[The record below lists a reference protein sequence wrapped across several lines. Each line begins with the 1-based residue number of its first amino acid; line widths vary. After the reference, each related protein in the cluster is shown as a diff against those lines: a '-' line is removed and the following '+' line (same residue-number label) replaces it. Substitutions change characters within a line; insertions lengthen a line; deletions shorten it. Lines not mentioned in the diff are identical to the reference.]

1 MSNETKP
8 VRKGDI
14 VETEIESLAFGGRG
28 IGRYEGL
35 TLFVEN
41 VVPGQTVRCE
51 ITKAK
56 KRFAEA
62 RRTEIISHV
71 EAEQTPACEY
81 FGTCGGCLHQ
91 DIKYSAQTF
100 WKGRQVCETLE
111 RIGKIP
117 ADTPGMGDEA
127 LPSPLEYGYRNK
139 MEFSFHGI
147 GDSLKLGFKRRGS
160 ETEVINIS
168 SCPLL
173 PEACKNI
180 PELAREYC
188 AKTGIGT
195 YRHNRGGYWRKLVV
209 RFSHHSGEMMV
220 HLLTEP
226 AKSHHTIKGLGKLL
240 SENIPQLKSFVH
252 STRKGRA
259 DLATGE
265 RQIFLTGQE
274 HITETLTRAD
284 GREVNYQISPNAFF
298 QTNSKGAEML
308 YRKSVE
314 LAAPG
319 PDDVV
324 WDLFCGSGGIG
335 MFMAKDVGRMIGIE
349 VSEESVESAKENA
362 KLNGL
367 KNTEYIV
374 GNLASEKGLPDDLP
388 RPDMVIVDPPR
399 SGVPESSLQKLIK
412 LGTPKILYISCNP
425 STLARDVAKM
435 EGKYKL
441 ERFAAVDMFPHT
453 AHVETVALLTQ
464 TGC

>member
-1 MSNETKP
+1 MSNNTSP
-8 VRKGDI
+8 IRKGDI
-14 VETEIESLAFGGRG
+14 VETRIESLAFGGRG
-28 IGRYEGL
+28 IGRFEGL
-35 TLFVEN
+35 TLFVEG

-51 ITKAK
+51 ITKLK
-56 KRFAEA
+56 KRFGEA
-62 RRTEIISHV
+62 RRTEIIDHA
-71 EAEQTPACEY
+71 ENEQTPACEY
-81 FGTCGGCLHQ
+81 FGSCGGCLHQ
-91 DIKYSAQTF
+91 DIKYPAQSF

-117 ADTPGMGDEA
+117 ANTPGMGENA
-127 LPSPLEYGYRNK
+127 LSSPLEYGYRNK

-147 GDSLKLGFKRRGS
+147 DDSLKLGFKRRGS

-173 PEACKNI
+173 PAECTGI
-180 PELAREYC
+180 PALVRDYC
-188 AKTGIGT
+188 ARTGIGT

-209 RFSHHSGEMMV
+209 RFSHHSGEMMI
-220 HLLTEP
+220 HLLTGP
-226 AKSHHTIKGLGKLL
+226 AKSHHAVKGLGKLL
-240 SENIPQLKSFVH
+240 FENYPQLKSFVH

-265 RQIFLTGQE
+265 RLISLTGQKF
-274 HITETLTRAD
+274 ITETLTRAD
-284 GREVNYQISPNAFF
+284 GTEINYRITPNAFF
-298 QTNSKGAEML
+298 QTNSKGAEEL

-349 VSEESVESAKENA
+349 VSEESVLSAKENA

-367 KNTEYIV
+367 ENTQYIV
-374 GNLASEKGLPDDLP
+374 GNLASAKGLPEDLP

-399 SGVPESSLQKLIK
+399 SGVPEPSLQKLLE
-412 LGTPKILYISCNP
+412 LGPQKILYISCNP
-425 STLARDVAKM
+425 ATLARDVAKM
-435 EGKYKL
+435 HEKYSL

-453 AHVETVALLTQ
+453 AHVESIALLTK
-464 TGC
+464 TG

>member
-1 MSNETKP
+1 MSNDTKP
-8 VRKGDI
+8 IRKGDI
-14 VETEIESLAFGGRG
+14 IETKIESLAFGGRG

-35 TLFVEN
+35 TLFVEG

-51 ITKAK
+51 ITKSK

-71 EAEQTPACEY
+71 EEEQTPACKH
-81 FGTCGGCLHQ
+81 FGSCGGCLHQ

-111 RIGKIP
+111 RIGKI
-117 ADTPGMGDEA
+117 ADNTPGMGDEA

-147 GDSLKLGFKRRGS
+147 GDALKLGFKRRGS
-160 ETEVINIS
+160 ETEVLNIH

-173 PEACKNI
+173 PEQCADI
-180 PELAREYC
+180 PALVRDYC
-188 AKTGIGT
+188 ARTGIGT

-209 RFSHHSGEMMV
+209 RFSHYSGEMMI
-220 HLLTEP
+220 HLITEP

-240 SENIPQLKSFVH
+240 FDNIPQLKSFAH

-265 RQIFLTGQE
+265 RLISLTGLDY
-274 HITETLTRAD
+274 ITETLTRAD
-284 GREVNYQISPNAFF
+284 GSEINYRITPNAFF
-298 QTNSKGAEML
+298 QTNSKGAEIL
-308 YRKSVE
+308 YRKSSE

-319 PDDVV
+319 PNDVV

-335 MFMAKDVGRMIGIE
+335 MFMAKDVGKLIGIE

-362 KLNGL
+362 TLNGL
-367 KNTEYIV
+367 ENTQYIV
-374 GNLASEKGLPDDLP
+374 GNLASEIGLPADLD

-399 SGVPESSLQKLIK
+399 SGVPEPSLNKL
-412 LGTPKILYISCNP
+412 LELRPEKILYISCNP
-425 STLARDVAKM
+425 ATLARDVAKM
-435 EGKYKL
+435 DGSYRL
-441 ERFAAVDMFPHT
+441 DRFAAVDMFPHT
-453 AHVETVALLTQ
+453 AHVESIALLTK
-464 TGC
+464 TS

>member
-1 MSNETKP
+1 MSNDTKP
-8 VRKGDI
+8 VCKGDI
-14 VETEIESLAFGGRG
+14 VETKIESLAFGGKG

-35 TLFVEN
+35 TLFVEG

-62 RRTEIISHV
+62 RRTEILSHV
-71 EAEQTPACEY
+71 EEEQTPRCEH

-91 DIKYSAQTF
+91 DIKYSAQAF

-117 ADTPGMGDEA
+117 ADTPGMGNEA
-127 LPSPLEYGYRNK
+127 LSSPLEYGYRNK

-160 ETEVINIS
+160 ETDVLNIN

-173 PEACKNI
+173 PEQCAEI
-180 PELAREYC
+180 PALVRNYC
-188 AKTGIGT
+188 AQTGIGT

-209 RFSHHSGEMMV
+209 RFSHDSKEMMI
-220 HLLTEP
+220 HLITEP
-226 AKSHHTIKGLGKLL
+226 AKSHHAIKKLAKLL
-240 SENIPQLKSFVH
+240 IDNIPQLKSFVH

-265 RQIFLTGQE
+265 RIISLTGE
-274 HITETLTRAD
+274 EYITETLTRTD
-284 GREVNYQISPNAFF
+284 DTKISYRITPNAFF
-298 QTNSKGAEML
+298 QTNSKGAEIL
-308 YRKSVE
+308 YRKSIE
-314 LAAPG
+314 LAEPKK
-319 PDDVV
+319 DDVV

-335 MFMAKDVGRMIGIE
+335 MFMAKDVDKMIGIE
-349 VSEESVESAKENA
+349 ISEESVKSATINA

-367 KNTEYIV
+367 DNTQYII
-374 GNLASEKGLPDDLP
+374 GNLASEKGLPENLP

-399 SGVPESSLQKLIK
+399 SGVPDPSLLKLIE
-412 LGTPKILYISCNP
+412 LGPQKILYISCNP

-441 ERFAAVDMFPHT
+441 DRFAAVDMFPHT
-453 AHVETVALLTQ
+453 AHVESIALLTK
-464 TGC
+464 TR